1 MKYDVTLGGRTRSVD
16 VQADVA
22 GWKVSL
28 DDAPPVVVR
37 GRRTDTATWTLR
49 AGDGPRRKIGVALH
63 KDSVFVL
70 DGEQPAR
77 GEVVDPRSAA
87 LDHAGH
93 AGQGRVCTAMPGA
106 VVRVLVLEG
115 GTVASGQVLVV
126 VEAMKM
132 ENEFKAPFAAR
143 VSTVAVVAG
152 QAVEAGSLLVV
163 LEPIDG

>member
-16 VQADVA
+16 VRPDGK
-22 GWKVSL
+22 GWSVTL
-28 DDAPPVVVR
+28 DDAPAVAVV
-37 GRRTDTATWTLR
+37 GSRTDAATWTLR
-49 AGDGPRRKIGVALH
+49 VGDGPRRKLGVALN
-63 KDSVFVL
+63 KDAVFVL
-70 DGEQPAR
+70 DGDAPAR

-87 LDHAGH
+87 LEHAGH
-93 AGQGRVCTAMPGA
+93 AGQGRVATAMPGA
-106 VVRVLVLEG
+106 VVRVLVTEG
-115 GTVASGQVLVV
+115 LTVAAGQVLVV

-143 VSTVAVVAG
+143 VVTVAVGAG